1 MDKNLNTQDY
11 GNIIENINVP
21 MVVVNEIRQFVSRLL
36 EKSGVYYRLFTR
48 VKSDDSLMHKLN
60 SGKYG
65 KGKRIQD
72 LIGMRIVLYFEDD
85 LGICKDILE
94 SEFGKVEWSETE
106 VNHNNFGPQKING
119 VIKLPRYLSDKIK
132 GIDNNYID
140 STFEVQIKTTLF
152 EGWHEIEHDLRYK
165 NSEIW
170 DAYKS
175 YSRKLNSVLATL
187 ELCDG
192 SVVSMLDD
200 FAHQLYKDEKWDEMI
215 RMHFRLKIDSEPL
228 CNELRAV
235 FVRNAEIAKKVLK
248 YRKSKLVNALMQ
260 RNYYEKI
267 NINEIIFLIKDELIE
282 GNDEIA
288 LIEKNYRKTS
298 VTQKHNYKT
307 RELKP
312 LSNKYKVFEVKGK
325 IDYTTGTFEV
335 VTKCLYEWAYKKFKV
350 VFGDI
355 CLKTANYLEYG
366 YKLEMIYD
374 SEKEYFMMK
383 CAHLADET
391 PGRVWE
397 TYVEIDRT
405 TDFYN
410 LHIYN
415 QIIDRDTLSIEQKLH
430 GFSYPGFYRSIV
442 DNNKIIVRD
451 IIDVGRDNYVLD
463 NYQKFKALII
473 SKERSLPV
481 VLILNDNVEKE
492 YNEWTGRFSRRVTKY
507 CHVYK
512 CNDREIYSRL
522 LKEMTNNFE
531 NIDID
536 EFGVILFEYNDSF
549 GGDEKIIG
557 KLFTS
562 EEIDNFSY
570 QWYAV
575 SKNKYNLQNGLDAFA
590 SFLADE
596 IKKTFLYKIEKE

>member
-1 MDKNLNTQDY
+1 
-11 GNIIENINVP
+11 
-21 MVVVNEIRQFVSRLL
+21 
-36 EKSGVYYRLFTR
+36 
-48 VKSDDSLMHKLN
+48 
-60 SGKYG
+60 
-65 KGKRIQD
+65 
-72 LIGMRIVLYFEDD
+72 
-85 LGICKDILE
+85 
-94 SEFGKVEWSETE
+94 
-106 VNHNNFGPQKING
+106 
-119 VIKLPRYLSDKIK
+119 
-132 GIDNNYID
+132 
-140 STFEVQIKTTLF
+140 
-152 EGWHEIEHDLRYK
+152 
-165 NSEIW
+165 
-170 DAYKS
+170 
-175 YSRKLNSVLATL
+175 
-187 ELCDG
+187 
-192 SVVSMLDD
+192 
-200 FAHQLYKDEKWDEMI
+200 
-215 RMHFRLKIDSEPL
+215 MHFRLKIDSEPL

-307 RELKP
+307 RDLKP
-312 LSNKYKVFEVKGK
+312 LSNKYKVFEVKEK